1 MQCCRVCRKKCAASS
16 LLFGEK
22 KSRRWLWRIVRR
34 EETGAAARG
43 RRCLIIRR
51 RRNWQCLPVNSS
63 PRAKITPLSLFL
75 SQSLWQFFSLFRG
88 KVYGKCISF
97 YLLYKNFRCLFHSK
111 NENRKN
117 PHFYAMQTFSLPRR
131 QRYAKREAARIFPL
145 FPQIYAGL
153 HTIHTD
159 CPQMWAWALGRAKKS
174 LFLLSGAVAKK
185 WLFLSLS
192 ASLFYVRGPPSPMAK
207 KQRQSVHFFIAF
219 IFLPLF
225 PGEMAP
231 FSLSKE
237 ANFFSWGLLTPS
249 FFFFP
254 CGNIWWKKFHFLLLF
269 LLFFSSTTFFF
280 CSLGYEG
287 KEKEK
292 WKGFLASAEGHRGR
306 RERVENLPSP
316 SFPFF
321 TPLWLIRKEKLHE
334 GVRRNK
340 NILFFVESRLCALFL
355 GTWQDK
361 QYEHFHPKTAM
372 LLRSNRGSNSRPS
385 SSSSTYVYFPR
396 DQEDE

>member
-1 MQCCRVCRKKCAASS
+1 MRACTLSIQIALRCGHGRWAEQKKVYFFSAVLSQKSGCFSLFLPLSFMWGALPPPWPKSKDSLCTFLSHLFSFLFFQGKWRPFRCRKK
-16 LLFGEK
+16 
-22 KSRRWLWRIVRR
+22 RI
-34 EETGAAARG
+34 
-43 RRCLIIRR
+43 
-51 RRNWQCLPVNSS
+51 
-63 PRAKITPLSLFL
+63 
-75 SQSLWQFFSLFRG
+75 
-88 KVYGKCISF
+88 
-97 YLLYKNFRCLFHSK
+97 
-111 NENRKN
+111 
-117 PHFYAMQTFSLPRR
+117 
-131 QRYAKREAARIFPL
+131 
-145 FPQIYAGL
+145 
-153 HTIHTD
+153 
-159 CPQMWAWALGRAKKS
+159 
-174 LFLLSGAVAKK
+174 
-185 WLFLSLS
+185 
-192 ASLFYVRGPPSPMAK
+192 
-207 KQRQSVHFFIAF
+207 
-219 IFLPLF
+219 
-225 PGEMAP
+225 
-231 FSLSKE
+231 
-237 ANFFSWGLLTPS
+237 FFSWGLLTPS